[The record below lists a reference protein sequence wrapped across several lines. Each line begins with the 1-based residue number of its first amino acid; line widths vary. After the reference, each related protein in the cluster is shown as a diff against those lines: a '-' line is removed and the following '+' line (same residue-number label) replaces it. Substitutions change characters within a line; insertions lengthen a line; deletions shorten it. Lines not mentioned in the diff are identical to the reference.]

1 MDAPETPPTIPGLPD
16 NAYRPLR
23 PGETYEPLVPAARSV
38 PEVTPRAVVLGL
50 AMTVLFSAASAYIAL
65 KLGQGI
71 ETAIPIA
78 ILAVGYSA
86 LVSAMGRR
94 PSTLLENLQVATLGA
109 TAGIVVGGSVFVMP
123 AIFVL
128 GLEHRS
134 SFSQIF
140 LVPFLGAVLGV
151 LFLIPFRRYFV
162 AEMHGKLPFPE
173 ATATTEILVT
183 GEKGGRAAGVLLGS
197 MGLGFVLDY
206 LAAGFEAWRDT
217 FSTALLSAAD
227 PAKWSYFGSRVFAA
241 PVYWL
246 TETLGINS
254 LASAATNKLKAIF
267 TLNTSAAVMGLGY
280 IIGVRYAAII
290 CAGSLLSYWVLVPL
304 VARIG
309 AQVPTGLFPGLPP
322 VAGLDAEA
330 IFTNYVRIIGIGGIF
345 AAGLVSIVKMS
356 PVIVRALRIVLGELR
371 HLGAGAAGAEA
382 PRTERDIPMGRVAVL
397 TALTAIAIGLYFRFV
412 VLRGMPGATSKMLIA
427 LALTLLISFLF
438 AAVSAWAVAMI
449 SITPVSGMTL
459 TTLIVSAVV
468 LARLGLGGEA
478 GMLATL
484 LIGGVVCTAL
494 SMTGSMVTLMKIGYW
509 VGGTPR
515 RIQWSLVGGSALA
528 SLTVTAVI
536 FLFAHDPGYVA
547 SAAHPNP
554 MAAPQANAMAAVARS
569 MMASGE
575 APWFLYGLGAVI
587 AVLVELTGVSGLA
600 FALGMYLPLDLNS
613 PLLLGALVAHFVRA
627 SGKGNAAVEK
637 ARNDRGTLVASG
649 LIAGGALA
657 GVFKGVLDAVL
668 DWLGWGHLPHLGNTG
683 WGGNWLGLAVFV
695 ALGIGIYLDA
705 RRARVEG
712 EPPGTAPTS

>member
-1 MDAPETPPTIPGLPD
+1 MDRRHPRVRALQSRPMDTPELPQAIPGLPD
-16 NAYRPLR
+16 NAYRPLK
-23 PGETYEPLVPAARSV
+23 PGERYEPLVAPHAV
-38 PEVTPRAVVLGL
+38 IPELTWRVVALGL
-50 AMTVLFSAASAYIAL
+50 GMTVLFSAAASYIAL

-78 ILAVGYSA
+78 ILAVGCSA
-86 LVSAMGRR
+86 LIAATGRR

-128 GLEHRS
+128 KLEGRS
-134 SFSQIF
+134 GFSQIF

-151 LFLIPFRRYFV
+151 MFLIPFRRYFV

-183 GEKGGRAAGVLLGS
+183 GEKGGKAAGVLLGS

-217 FSTALLSAAD
+217 FSTALV
-227 PAKWSYFGSRVFAA
+227 PAFD
-241 PVYWL
+241 
-246 TETLGINS
+246 TL
-254 LASAATNKLKAIF
+254 TNKLKAIF

-290 CAGSLLSYWVLVPL
+290 CAGSVLSYWVLVPL

-309 AQVPTGLFPGLPP
+309 AQVPVGLFPGMPP
-322 VAGLDAEA
+322 VGGLDAEA
-330 IFTNYVRIIGIGGIF
+330 VFGSYVRLVGIGGIF
-345 AAGLVSIVKMS
+345 AAGLISIGKMS
-356 PVIVRALRIVLGELR
+356 PVIVQALRTVLAELK
-371 HLGAGAAGAEA
+371 HLRGGGGAEA
-382 PRTERDIPMGRVAVL
+382 ARTDRDIPMSRVAIL
-397 TALTAIAIGLYFRFV
+397 TAATAIAIGLYFRFV
-412 VLRGMPGATSKMLIA
+412 VLAGMPGATSKALIA
-427 LALTLLISFLF
+427 LVLTLLISFLF

-459 TTLIVSAVV
+459 TTLIVAAVV
-468 LARLGLGGEA
+468 LARLGLSGDA

-509 VGGTPR
+509 VGGTPK
-515 RIQWSLVGGSALA
+515 RIQWSLVGGAALA

-536 FLFAHDPGYVA
+536 LLFAHDPGYLA
-547 SAAHPNP
+547 SAAHPKP
-554 MAAPQANAMAAVARS
+554 MPAPQANAMAAVARS
-569 MMASGE
+569 MMGSGE

-587 AVLVELTGVSGLA
+587 AVVVELIGVSGLA
-600 FALGMYLPLDLNS
+600 FALGMYLPMDLNS
-613 PLLLGALVAHFVRA
+613 PLLVGALVAWWVKWSAHGDA
-627 SGKGNAAVEK
+627 GLEK
-637 ARNDRGTLVASG
+637 ARGDRGTLVASG

-657 GVFKGVLDAVL
+657 GVFKGAIDALEEKV
-668 DWLGWGHLPHLGNTG
+668 GHLVPQLGNTG
-683 WGGNWLGLAVFV
+683 WGGNWLGLAVFL
-695 ALGIGIYLDA
+695 ALGAAIFLDA
-705 RRARVEG
+705 RRAQ
-712 EPPGTAPTS
+712 PTG

>member
-1 MDAPETPPTIPGLPD
+1 MEAPEKAPVVHGLPE
-16 NAYRPLR
+16 NAYRSLA
-23 PGETYEPLVPAARSV
+23 PGERYAPIIA
-38 PEVTPRAVVLGL
+38 PERTVAEVSTRAIVLGL
-50 AMTVLFSAASAYIAL
+50 AMTVLFSAAAAYIAL
-65 KLGQGI
+65 KLGQGV

-86 LVSAMGRR
+86 LLGAAGRR
-94 PSTLLENLQVATLGA
+94 TSTILENLQVATLGA

-128 GLEHRS
+128 GLEGRS
-134 SFSQIF
+134 GFMQIF
-140 LVPFLGAVLGV
+140 LVPFLGAVLGA

-183 GEKGGRAAGVLLGS
+183 GEKGGKAAGVLLGS

-206 LAAGFEAWRDT
+206 LAAGLETWRDT
-217 FSTALLSAAD
+217 FSTALV
-227 PAKWSYFGSRVFAA
+227 PAF
-241 PVYWL
+241 
-246 TETLGINS
+246 
-254 LASAATNKLKAIF
+254 SAATDRLKAIF

-290 CAGSLLSYWVLVPL
+290 CAGSFLSYWVLVPL

-309 AQVPTGLFPGLPP
+309 AQAPGGLFPGMPP
-322 VAGLDAEA
+322 VAGLDAEGV
-330 IFTNYVRIIGIGGIF
+330 FGNYVRLIGIGGIF
-345 AAGLVSIVKMS
+345 AAGLISIAKMS
-356 PVIVRALRIVLGELR
+356 PVIVQALRTVLKELTR
-371 HLGAGAAGAEA
+371 LKAGAAAESL
-382 PRTERDIPMGRVAVL
+382 PRTDQDVPMSTVAVL
-397 TALTAIAIGLYFRFV
+397 TAVTAVAIGAYFRFV
-412 VLRGMPGATSKMLIA
+412 VLAGVPGATSKALIA

-459 TTLIVSAVV
+459 TTLIVAAVI
-468 LARLGLGGEA
+468 LARLGLSGGQ

-515 RIQWSLVGGSALA
+515 RIQWSLIVGAALA
-528 SLTVTAVI
+528 SITVTAVML
-536 FLFAHDPGYVA
+536 LFAHTDGYVL
-547 SAAHPNP
+547 SAAHPRP
-554 MAAPQANAMAAVARS
+554 LPAPQANAMAAVARS
-569 MMASGE
+569 MMGSAE

-587 AVLVELTGVSGLA
+587 AVVVELIGVSGLA
-600 FALGMYLPLDLNS
+600 FALGMYLPMDLNT
-613 PLLLGALVAHFVRA
+613 PLLLGAIVAWIVQR
-627 SGKGNAAVEK
+627 SGGGDAPLAK
-637 ARNDRGTLVASG
+637 ARGDRGTLVASG

-657 GVFKGVLDAVL
+657 GVFKGIVDAAQDRFHVTL
-668 DWLGWGHLPHLGNTG
+668 VPRLGNTG

-695 ALGIGIYLDA
+695 LLGAGIVLDA
-705 RRARVEG
+705 LRAKPERT
-712 EPPGTAPTS
+712 P

>member
-1 MDAPETPPTIPGLPD
+1 MDTPEAPQVIPGLPD
-16 NAYRPLR
+16 NAYRPLA
-23 PGETYEPLVPAARSV
+23 PGERYHPLVAPEASV
-38 PEVTPRAVVLGL
+38 PELTPRAIVLGL
-50 AMTVLFSAASAYIAL
+50 AMTVLFSAAAAYIAL
-65 KLGQGI
+65 KLGQGV

-78 ILAVGYSA
+78 ILAVGCSA
-86 LVSAMGRR
+86 LIAAAGRR
-94 PSTLLENLQVATLGA
+94 PSSMLENLQIATLGA

-128 GLEHRS
+128 KLEDRS
-134 SFSQIF
+134 GFGQIF

-183 GEKGGRAAGVLLGS
+183 GEKGGKAAGVLLGS
-197 MGLGFVLDY
+197 MGLGFLIDY

-217 FSTALLSAAD
+217 FSTALV
-227 PAKWSYFGSRVFAA
+227 PAFA
-241 PVYWL
+241 
-246 TETLGINS
+246 TF
-254 LASAATNKLKAIF
+254 TNKLKAIF

-290 CAGSLLSYWVLVPL
+290 CAGSFLSYWVLVPL
-304 VARIG
+304 VAHIG
-309 AQVPTGLFPGLPP
+309 AQAPGGLFPGMPA

-330 IFTNYVRIIGIGGIF
+330 VFKHYVSIIGIGGIF
-345 AAGLVSIVKMS
+345 AAGLISIGKMS
-356 PVIVRALRIVLGELR
+356 PVIVQALRTVLGELKR
-371 HLGAGAAGAEA
+371 LRAAAAGAEA
-382 PRTERDIPMGRVAVL
+382 PRTERDIPMGRVALL
-397 TALTAIAIGLYFRFV
+397 TAVTAVAIGLYFRFV
-412 VLRGMPGATSKMLIA
+412 VLAGMPGATSKTLIA

-468 LARLGLGGEA
+468 LARLGLSGEA

-509 VGGTPR
+509 VGGTPK
-515 RIQWSLVGGSALA
+515 RIQWSLLGGAALA

-536 FLFAHDPGYVA
+536 LLFAHTDGYVL
-547 SAAHPNP
+547 SAAHPRP
-554 MAAPQANAMAAVARS
+554 LPAPQANAMAAVARS

-587 AVLVELTGVSGLA
+587 AVVVELIGVSGLA
-600 FALGMYLPLDLNS
+600 FALGMYLPMDLNT
-613 PLLLGALVAHFVRA
+613 PLLVGAIVAWLVKWSARGDA
-627 SGKGNAAVEK
+627 PLEK
-637 ARNDRGTLVASG
+637 ARGERGTLVASG

-657 GVFKGVLDAVL
+657 GVFKGAVDAL
-668 DWLGWGHLPHLGNTG
+668 QEKLGRQFVHQFGNTE
-683 WGGNWLGLAVFV
+683 WGGNWLGLAVFLL
-695 ALGIGIYLDA
+695 LGVGIFLDA
-705 RRARVEG
+705 RRAK
-712 EPPGTAPTS
+712 PSA

>member
-1 MDAPETPPTIPGLPD
+1 MDAPETPASIPGLPS

-23 PGETYEPLVPAARSV
+23 PGESYDPLIPAAANV
-38 PEVTPRAVVLGL
+38 PEVTPRALALGL
-50 AMTVLFSAASAYIAL
+50 LMTVVFSAAAAFIAL

-78 ILAVGYSA
+78 ILAVGASA
-86 LVSAMGRR
+86 LLAVMGRR
-94 PSTLLENLQVATLGA
+94 PSSLLENLQIATLGA

-128 GLEHRS
+128 GLDKRS
-134 SFSQIF
+134 GFGQLF

-183 GEKGGRAAGVLLGS
+183 GEKGGSAAAVLLGS
-197 MGLGFVLDY
+197 MGLALVLDY
-206 LAAGFEAWRDT
+206 AALALEAWRDVFT
-217 FSTALLSAAD
+217 TALV
-227 PAKWSYFGSRVFAA
+227 PACESV
-241 PVYWL
+241 
-246 TETLGINS
+246 TT
-254 LASAATNKLKAIF
+254 KLKAIF

-290 CAGSLLSYWVLVPL
+290 CAGSFLSYFVLVPL
-304 VARIG
+304 VARLG
-309 AQVPTGLFPGLPP
+309 AHVAGGLLPGLPP
-322 VAGLDAEA
+322 VGGLDAEG

-345 AAGLVSIVKMS
+345 AAGLISIAKMS
-356 PVIVRALRIVLGELR
+356 PVIVQALRTVLKELTR
-371 HLGAGAAGAEA
+371 LRTGLVEAAR
-382 PRTERDIPMGRVAVL
+382 RTERDVPMATVAVL
-397 TALTAIAIGLYFRFV
+397 TVVTAAAIGVYFRLV
-412 VLRGMPGATSKMLIA
+412 VLAGVPGATSK
-427 LALTLLISFLF
+427 ALTALVLTLVIAFLF

-468 LARLGLGGEA
+468 LARLGLSGEQ

-494 SMTGSMVTLMKIGYW
+494 SMTGSMVTLLKVGYW

-515 RIQWSLVGGSALA
+515 RIEWALVGGAALA
-528 SLTVTAVI
+528 SLTVTAVML
-536 FLFAHDPGYVA
+536 LFAQTQGYVV

-554 MAAPQANAMAAVARS
+554 MPAPQANAMAAVARS
-569 MMASGE
+569 MMAAGE

-587 AVLVELTGVSGLA
+587 AVIVEMTGVSGLA
-600 FALGMYLPLDLNS
+600 FALGMYLPLELNT
-613 PLLLGALVAHFVRA
+613 PILAGAIVAHLVRRSA
-627 SGKGNAAVEK
+627 RGDTVLEK

-657 GVFKGVLDAVL
+657 GVLKGVTDAIAQARGHDVL
-668 DWLGWGHLPHLGNTG
+668 PRLGNTG

-695 ALGIGIYLDA
+695 LLGAGIVLDA
-705 RRARVEG
+705 RRAR
-712 EPPGTAPTS
+712 PQAAP

>member
-1 MDAPETPPTIPGLPD
+1 MDETPSAQPIPGLPD
-16 NAYRPLR
+16 NAYRPLA
-23 PGETYEPLVPAARSV
+23 PGESYQPLIAPEQVV
-38 PEVTPRAVVLGL
+38 PELTWRSFVLGL
-50 AMTVLFSAASAYIAL
+50 AMTVLFSAAATYIAL

-78 ILAVGYSA
+78 ILAVGFSA
-86 LVSAMGRR
+86 LVSASGRR

-128 GLEHRS
+128 GLEGRS
-134 SFSQIF
+134 GFSQIF

-183 GEKGGRAAGVLLGS
+183 GEKGGHAAGVLLGS

-217 FSTALLSAAD
+217 FTTALV
-227 PAKWSYFGSRVFAA
+227 PAFDGF
-241 PVYWL
+241 
-246 TETLGINS
+246 
-254 LASAATNKLKAIF
+254 TNRLKAIF

-290 CAGSLLSYWVLVPL
+290 CAGSVLSYWVLVPL
-304 VARIG
+304 VARLG
-309 AQVPTGLFPGLPP
+309 GQVPGGLFPGLPP
-322 VAGLDAEA
+322 VAGLDAEGV
-330 IFTNYVRIIGIGGIF
+330 FGNYVRLIGIGGIF
-345 AAGLVSIVKMS
+345 AAGIISIAKMS
-356 PVIVRALRIVLGELR
+356 PVIVQALRTVLAELSR
-371 HLGAGAAGAEA
+371 LRGGVTGADA
-382 PRTERDIPMGRVAVL
+382 PRTERDIPMGRVAML
-397 TALTAIAIGLYFRFV
+397 TALIAVAIGAYFRFV
-412 VLRGMPGATSKMLIA
+412 VLRGMPGATAKA
-427 LALTLLISFLF
+427 LVALTITLLISFLF

-459 TTLIVSAVV
+459 TTLIVSAVI
-468 LARLGLGGEA
+468 LSRLGLAGGD

-509 VGGTPR
+509 LGGTPK
-515 RIQWSLVGGSALA
+515 RIQWSLLGGAALA
-528 SLTVTAVI
+528 SLTVTGVML
-536 FLFAHDPGYVA
+536 LFAHTDGYVL
-547 SAAHPNP
+547 SAGHPRP
-554 MAAPQANAMAAVARS
+554 LPAPQANAMAAVARS
-569 MMASGE
+569 MMASGD

-587 AVLVELTGVSGLA
+587 AMLVEMTGVSGLA
-600 FALGMYLPLDLNS
+600 FALGMYLPMDLNS
-613 PLLLGALVAHFVRA
+613 PLLAGAIVAWLVKW
-627 SGKGNAAVEK
+627 SGRGVAGLEK

-657 GVFKGVLDAVL
+657 GVFKGVVDAVQDRL
-668 DWLGWGHLPHLGNTG
+668 HVALVPHLGNTG
-683 WGGNWLGLAVFV
+683 WGGNWLGLAVFI
-695 ALGIGIYLDA
+695 ALGAGIFLDA
-705 RRARVEG
+705 RRSRST
-712 EPPGTAPTS
+712 PR

>member
-1 MDAPETPPTIPGLPD
+1 MDTPETPQLIPGLPE

-23 PGETYEPLVPAARSV
+23 PGEKYEPLIAPERIV
-38 PEVTPRAVVLGL
+38 PEVTTRSIVLGL
-50 AMTVLFSAASAYIAL
+50 FMTVLFSAAAAYIAL

-78 ILAVGYSA
+78 ILAVGCSA
-86 LVSAMGRR
+86 LLGAAGRR
-94 PSTLLENLQVATLGA
+94 PSTMLENLQVATLGA

-128 GLEHRS
+128 GLEGRS
-134 SFSQIF
+134 GFMQIF

-183 GEKGGRAAGVLLGS
+183 GEKGGKAAGVLLGS

-217 FSTALLSAAD
+217 FSTAIV
-227 PAKWSYFGSRVFAA
+227 PAFD
-241 PVYWL
+241 
-246 TETLGINS
+246 
-254 LASAATNKLKAIF
+254 AATNRLKAIF
-267 TLNTSAAVMGLGY
+267 ALNTSAAVMGLGY

-290 CAGSLLSYWVLVPL
+290 CAGSFLSYWVLVPL

-309 AQVPTGLFPGLPP
+309 AQVPGGLFPGMPP
-322 VAGLDAEA
+322 VSGLDAEG
-330 IFTNYVRIIGIGGIF
+330 IFGNYVRLIGIGGIF
-345 AAGLVSIVKMS
+345 AAGLISIAKMS
-356 PVIVRALRIVLGELR
+356 PVIVQALRTVFKELTR
-371 HLGAGAAGAEA
+371 LKAGGAAESL
-382 PRTERDIPMGRVAVL
+382 PRTDRDVPMATVALL
-397 TALTAIAIGLYFRFV
+397 TAVTAVAIGVYFRFV
-412 VLRGMPGATSKMLIA
+412 VLVGVPGATGK
-427 LALTLLISFLF
+427 

-459 TTLIVSAVV
+459 TTLIVAAVILV
-468 LARLGLGGEA
+468 RLGMSGGQ

-515 RIQWSLVGGSALA
+515 RIQWSLIGGAALA
-528 SLTVTAVI
+528 SLTVTAVML
-536 FLFAHDPGYVA
+536 LFAHTDGYVL
-547 SAAHPNP
+547 SAAHPRP
-554 MAAPQANAMAAVARS
+554 LPAPQANAMAAVARS
-569 MMASGE
+569 MMGSAE

-587 AVLVELTGVSGLA
+587 AVVVELVGVSGLA
-600 FALGMYLPLDLNS
+600 FALGMYLPMDLNT
-613 PLLLGALVAHFVRA
+613 PLLVGAIVAWFVKRSASGDGAL
-627 SGKGNAAVEK
+627 EK
-637 ARNDRGTLVASG
+637 ARGDRGTLVASG

-657 GVFKGVLDAVL
+657 GVFKGAMDAL
-668 DWLGWGHLPHLGNTG
+668 QDRLHLHLIHHFENTS

-695 ALGIGIYLDA
+695 ALGLGIFLDA
-705 RRARVEG
+705 RRARV
-712 EPPGTAPTS
+712 S

>member
-1 MDAPETPPTIPGLPD
+1 MDDTPSTQPIPGLPE
-16 NAYRPLR
+16 NAYRPLK
-23 PGETYEPLVPAARSV
+23 PGESYEPLIAAHQTV
-38 PEVTPRAVVLGL
+38 PEVTTRSTLLGL
-50 AMTVLFSAASAYIAL
+50 GMTLLFSFAAAYIAL

-78 ILAVGYSA
+78 ILAVGFSA
-86 LVSAMGRR
+86 FAARIGRR
-94 PSTLLENLQVATLGA
+94 ASTLLESLQVATIGA

-134 SFSQIF
+134 GFAQIF

-162 AEMHGKLPFPE
+162 AEMHGQLPFPE

-183 GEKGGRAAGVLLGS
+183 GEKGGKAAGVLLGS

-206 LAAGFEAWRDT
+206 LAAGFGAWRDT
-217 FSTALLSAAD
+217 FTTALV
-227 PAKWSYFGSRVFAA
+227 PAFAA
-241 PVYWL
+241 F
-246 TETLGINS
+246 
-254 LASAATNKLKAIF
+254 TNRLKAIF
-267 TLNTSAAVMGLGY
+267 ALNTSAAVMGLGY

-290 CAGSLLSYWVLVPL
+290 CAGSFLSYWVLVPL
-304 VARIG
+304 VGRIG
-309 AQVPTGLFPGLPP
+309 GQVQGGLFTGMPQ
-322 VAGLDAEA
+322 VAGLDAEG
-330 IFTNYVRIIGIGGIF
+330 IFGNYVRLIGIGGIF
-345 AAGLVSIVKMS
+345 AAGLISILKMS
-356 PVIVRALRIVLGELR
+356 PVMAQALRTVLGELKR
-371 HLGAGAAGAEA
+371 LARGGTGETAV
-382 PRTERDIPMGRVAVL
+382 RTDRDIPMGAVAVL
-397 TALTAIAIGLYFRFV
+397 TAITAVAIGTYFRFV
-412 VLRGMPGATSKMLIA
+412 VLAGVPGATSKTLIA

-468 LARLGLGGEA
+468 LARLGLSGEE

-509 VGGTPR
+509 LGGTPR
-515 RIQWSLVGGSALA
+515 RIQWSLIGGAALA
-528 SLTVTAVI
+528 SLTVTGAI
-536 FLFAHDPGYVA
+536 ILFAYTKGYVL
-547 SAAHPNP
+547 SPAHPDP
-554 MAAPQANAMAAVARS
+554 MPAPQANAMAAVARS

-587 AVLVELTGVSGLA
+587 AVVVELVGVSGLA
-600 FALGMYLPLDLNS
+600 FALGMYLPMDLNT
-613 PLLLGALVAHFVRA
+613 PLLAGAIVAWFVRR
-627 SGKGNAAVEK
+627 SGRGDAAVEK

-657 GVFKGVLDAVL
+657 GVFKGVMDAVQDRFHISL
-668 DWLGWGHLPHLGNTG
+668 VPQLGNTG
-683 WGGNWLGLAVFV
+683 WGGNWVGLAVFV
-695 ALGIGIYLDA
+695 ALGTGVYLDA
-705 RRARVEG
+705 RRRG
-712 EPPGTAPTS
+712 TPHEP

>member
-1 MDAPETPPTIPGLPD
+1 MDAPETPASIPGLPS
-16 NAYRPLR
+16 NAYRLLQ
-23 PGETYEPLVPAARSV
+23 PGESYDPLIPAAANV
-38 PEVTPRAVVLGL
+38 PEVTPRALALGL
-50 AMTVLFSAASAYIAL
+50 LMTVVFSAAAAFIAL

-78 ILAVGYSA
+78 ILAVGASA
-86 LVSAMGRR
+86 LLAVMGRR
-94 PSTLLENLQVATLGA
+94 PSSLLENLQIATLGA

-128 GLEHRS
+128 GLDKHS
-134 SFSQIF
+134 GFGQIF

-197 MGLGFVLDY
+197 MGLALVLDY
-206 LAAGFEAWRDT
+206 AALALEAWRDVFT
-217 FSTALLSAAD
+217 TTLV
-227 PAKWSYFGSRVFAA
+227 PACER
-241 PVYWL
+241 L
-246 TETLGINS
+246 TT
-254 LASAATNKLKAIF
+254 KLKAIF

-290 CAGSLLSYWVLVPL
+290 CAGSFLSYFVLVPL
-304 VARIG
+304 VARLG
-309 AQVPTGLFPGLPP
+309 AQVAGGLLPGLPP
-322 VAGLDAEA
+322 VGGLDAEG

-345 AAGLVSIVKMS
+345 AAGLISIAKMS
-356 PVIVRALRIVLGELR
+356 PVIVQALRTVLKELIR
-371 HLGAGAAGAEA
+371 LKTGLVEAAR
-382 PRTERDIPMGRVAVL
+382 RTERDVPMATVAVL
-397 TALTAIAIGLYFRFV
+397 TVVTAAAIGVYFRLV
-412 VLRGMPGATSKMLIA
+412 VLVGVPGATSKAVTA
-427 LALTLLISFLF
+427 LVLTLVIAFLF

-459 TTLIVSAVV
+459 TTLIISAVV
-468 LARLGLGGEA
+468 LARLGLSGER

-494 SMTGSMVTLMKIGYW
+494 SMTGSMVTLLKIGYW

-515 RIQWSLVGGSALA
+515 RIEWALVGGAALA
-528 SLTVTAVI
+528 SLTVTAVML
-536 FLFAHDPGYVA
+536 LFAQTQGYVV

-554 MAAPQANAMAAVARS
+554 MPAPQANAMAAVARS
-569 MMASGE
+569 MMAAGE

-587 AVLVELTGVSGLA
+587 AVIVEMTGVSGLA
-600 FALGMYLPLDLNS
+600 FALGMYLPLELNT
-613 PLLLGALVAHFVRA
+613 PILAGAIVAHLVRRSA
-627 SGKGNAAVEK
+627 RGDEALEK

-657 GVFKGVLDAVL
+657 GVLKGVTDAVAQAR
-668 DWLGWGHLPHLGNTG
+668 GHDVVPRLGNTG

-695 ALGIGIYLDA
+695 LLGVGIVLDA
-705 RRARVEG
+705 RRARPQRAG
-712 EPPGTAPTS
+712 